1 MAFWRLLSAREVFH
15 RLSFCRRFLSDIVET
30 SNSGPTHVNSAALEK
45 GLTKYYRNR
54 NPRSFELLGI
64 AEKPRG
70 FATKRYRV
78 DYYHR

>member
-1 MAFWRLLSAREVFH
+1 MGFWTLLSVREVFH
-15 RLSFCRRFLSDIVET
+15 RLSVCRRFLSDVVEAST
-30 SNSGPTHVNSAALEK
+30 SGSTHVNSAVLEK